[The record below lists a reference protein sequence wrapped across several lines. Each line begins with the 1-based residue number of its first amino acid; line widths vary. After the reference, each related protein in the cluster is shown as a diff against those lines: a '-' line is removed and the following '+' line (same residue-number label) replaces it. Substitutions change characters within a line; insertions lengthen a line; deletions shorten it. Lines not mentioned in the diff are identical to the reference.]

1 MIQAI
6 QEQIDSKSAASA
18 YFFCDV
24 SDINKRNARGLL
36 CSLILTLFTSQNQ
49 SVVLKELFEKCKNGL
64 QKPTDHDL
72 YEVLK
77 SYLSGF
83 QDVYLFID
91 ALDECT
97 LNVEEVL
104 ELVKLINGWSIRGC
118 HLLVTSRKE
127 LLIANSLRQA
137 MPIEVDLTSM
147 PVNQDIEK
155 YIDHMLFSATELKTW
170 KPNAKELIKVTLMEK
185 GKGM

>member
-6 QEQIDSKSAASA
+6 QQQTDNKSSGLA

-24 SDINKRNARGLL
+24 SDINKGTARGLL
-36 CSLILTLFTSQNQ
+36 CSLVFTLSTPHNQ
-49 SVVLKELFEKCKNGL
+49 TVLKVLFEKCKDGH
-64 QKPTDHDL
+64 QKPSDHDL
-72 YEVLK
+72 YEVLR

-91 ALDECT
+91 ALDECSN
-97 LNVEEVL
+97 LEEVL
-104 ELVKLINGWSIRGC
+104 ELVKLINSWNIRSC

-127 LLIANSLRQA
+127 LPIVNSLRQA
-137 MPIEVDLTSM
+137 MPTELDLTSM
-147 PVNQDIEK
+147 PVHQDIAK

-170 KPNAKELIKVTLMEK
+170 NPNAKELIKVTLMEK
-185 GKGM
+185 GAGM

>member
-6 QEQIDSKSAASA
+6 QEQINNKSSSLA

-24 SDINKRNARGLL
+24 SDINKRTARLVSTL
-36 CSLILTLFTSQNQ
+36 CTPQNH
-49 SVVLKELFEKCKNGL
+49 SVLEELYEKCKKGL
-64 QKPTDHDL
+64 QVEKPADYHL
-72 YEVLK
+72 HEVLR
-77 SYLSGF
+77 SCLSGF

-91 ALDECT
+91 ALDECG
-97 LNVEEVL
+97 NVEEVL
-104 ELVKLINGWSIRGC
+104 EFVKLINGWSIRSC

-127 LLIANSLRQA
+127 LPIVNSLRQA
-137 MPIEVDLTSM
+137 MPTELDLTFM
-147 PVNQDIEK
+147 PVNQDIAK

-170 KPNAKELIKVTLMEK
+170 NPSAKELIKVTLMEK

>member
-6 QEQIDSKSAASA
+6 QEQIDSKSVGLAH
-18 YFFCDV
+18 FFCDV
-24 SDINKRNARGLL
+24 SDINKRTARGLL
-36 CSLILTLFTSQNQ
+36 CSLVLTLLTPQNQ
-49 SVVLKELFEKCKNGL
+49 SILKELFEKCKHGL
-64 QKPTDHDL
+64 QKPTDYDL
-72 YEVLK
+72 YRVLR

-91 ALDECT
+91 ALDECV
-97 LNVEEVL
+97 NVEEVL
-104 ELVKLINGWSIRGC
+104 ELVKLINGWSIRSC

-127 LLIANSLRQA
+127 WSIVNSLRQA
-137 MPIEVDLTSM
+137 MPTELDLAFM
-147 PVNQDIEK
+147 PVHQDIAK

-170 KPNAKELIKVTLMEK
+170 SPSAKELIKVTLMNK

>member
-1 MIQAI
+1 LIQAI
-6 QEQIDSKSAASA
+6 QKQIDRKSSSGLA

-24 SDINKRNARGLL
+24 SDIKRNARGLL
-36 CSLILTLFTSQNQ
+36 CSLVLTLFTPQNQ
-49 SVVLKELFEKCKNGL
+49 PVLQELFEKCKDGL
-64 QKPTDHDL
+64 QKPADHDL

-97 LNVEEVL
+97 NVEEVL
-104 ELVKLINGWSIRGC
+104 ELVKLINGWSIRSC

-127 LLIANSLRQA
+127 LPIANSLRQA
-137 MPIEVDLTSM
+137 MPIEVDITSM

-155 YIDHMLFSATELKTW
+155 YIDHMLFTATELKTW
-170 KPNAKELIKVTLMEK
+170 KPNAKELIKVTLMKK